1 MQTKNLYTRWYR
13 VVMYLGLGVLLVA
26 GIVASIVGFVLDS
39 HQEDL
44 LESDFVGAC
53 YAAGIQ
59 TGQDITARHADAF
72 GMNYASST
80 MVTRSLSGCA
90 RAQETHSS
98 KLGSTRRCLLVNS
111 SIRSTALAPETVRRK
126 ACYVDAA
133 IPFLGGLTMQVAS
146 QPAAA
151 LLKVG

>member
-1 MQTKNLYTRWYR
+1 MDRQFPYILTSPDTTQKETAPIMQTKNLYTRWYR

-59 TGQDITARHADAF
+59 TGQDITARHCRCVWNELRKQYDVDEIAEWMRK
-72 GMNYASST
+72 G
-80 MVTRSLSGCA
+80 TRDP
-90 RAQETHSS
+90 QFE
-98 KLGSTRRCLLVNS
+98 
-111 SIRSTALAPETVRRK
+111 IRFDTAVF
-126 ACYVDAA
+126 ACE
-133 IPFLGGLTMQVAS
+133 
-146 QPAAA
+146 
-151 LLKVG
+151 